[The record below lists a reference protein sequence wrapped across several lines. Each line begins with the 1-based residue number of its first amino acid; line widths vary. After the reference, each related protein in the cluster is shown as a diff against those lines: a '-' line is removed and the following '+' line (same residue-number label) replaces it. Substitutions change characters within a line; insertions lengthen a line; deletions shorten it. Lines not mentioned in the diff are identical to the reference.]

1 MMGLAFDGAK
11 TVSLHDFP
19 DPAPGPGEVVLRITA
34 SGMCGSDL
42 HYYRAAPT
50 SAPALIG
57 GHEPAGMVEV
67 LGDGLEPGLLSVGDR
82 VMVHHYAGCG
92 ACSSCRTGWSQMCTT
107 AASLVYGKNAHGA
120 HAPYMT
126 VSARSVLPLPDA
138 LSDLAGAAIGCGTGT
153 AWGALERVGDV
164 GGRDVVVVGQ
174 GPVGLSVTMLAAARG
189 ATVIAVDP
197 VPSRL
202 EQARRL
208 GASEVIDPGAT
219 DAAEAVRELTE
230 GGAAIAI
237 DTSGASAA
245 TASAIDSLAPWGR
258 LCVVGLGGRIELD
271 VRKYLSRQITVM
283 TSWSLSSVQQIACAD
298 FVARHAVPVDELF
311 TDRWTLDEADRAY
324 AEFDRQAAG
333 KAAFVF

>member
-174 GPVGLSVTMLAAARG
+174 GPVGLSVTMLAAAR
-189 ATVIAVDP
+189 AR
-197 VPSRL
+197 PSSPSIPYR
-202 EQARRL
+202 A
-208 GASEVIDPGAT
+208 ASNKPGGS
-219 DAAEAVRELTE
+219 E
-230 GGAAIAI
+230 
-237 DTSGASAA
+237 
-245 TASAIDSLAPWGR
+245 
-258 LCVVGLGGRIELD
+258 
-271 VRKYLSRQITVM
+271 RQ
-283 TSWSLSSVQQIACAD
+283 
-298 FVARHAVPVDELF
+298 R
-311 TDRWTLDEADRAY
+311 
-324 AEFDRQAAG
+324 
-333 KAAFVF
+333 

>member
-1 MMGLAFDGAK
+1 M
-11 TVSLHDFP
+11 
-19 DPAPGPGEVVLRITA
+19 
-34 SGMCGSDL
+34 
-42 HYYRAAPT
+42 
-50 SAPALIG
+50 
-57 GHEPAGMVEV
+57 
-67 LGDGLEPGLLSVGDR
+67 
-82 VMVHHYAGCG
+82 
-92 ACSSCRTGWSQMCTT
+92 
-107 AASLVYGKNAHGA
+107 
-120 HAPYMT
+120 
-126 VSARSVLPLPDA
+126 
-138 LSDLAGAAIGCGTGT
+138 
-153 AWGALERVGDV
+153 
-164 GGRDVVVVGQ
+164 
-174 GPVGLSVTMLAAARG
+174 
-189 ATVIAVDP
+189 AVDP